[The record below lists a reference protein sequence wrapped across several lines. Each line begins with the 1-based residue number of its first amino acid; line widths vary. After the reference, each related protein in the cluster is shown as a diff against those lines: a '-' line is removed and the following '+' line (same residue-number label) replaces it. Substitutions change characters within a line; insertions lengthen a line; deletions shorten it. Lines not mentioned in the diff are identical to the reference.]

1 MAMEDLLRIADR
13 TEGLPDQA
21 LAQLTQA
28 GGIEGVIAASE
39 IKARNDIRQEAS
51 AMQNMPQ
58 PPVINQLLATAMRP
72 TMPAGPMAQGPMQ
85 PQMQQPMP
93 NPMMTLQSMQPAP
106 MPMAKVGGLVRR
118 FQSGTQGTIGLQN
131 NNLAN
136 FFGAL
141 ENVGVTEDQ
150 YRSLSPA
157 EQEQLVQS
165 INDRT
170 ALKQFGIG
178 ALESAAGVVD
188 LGLVGA
194 SALGNLARLAKSSRF
209 GRALGLSDPGDT
221 ALIKPF
227 DETYRAV
234 SSMREGLPPVLT
246 RPSLNVPM
254 SGTVTGGQQPSV
266 TSGQTDNQV
275 DAALEDSQSG
285 QDQSS
290 NLSQSGQGPVNVKTL
305 PTYSQ
310 LMQQFLTNPRAM
322 DNFQFAGLARL
333 ASADS
338 SIPVGGTQDSVG
350 ANTFKQT
357 ATGVSNEMFN
367 DLLARETQ
375 YKTEVDD
382 SLKRLKELEEELP
395 SKENIKDRIKKQT
408 DLGVAS
414 AFFNA
419 AGSATPSFI
428 ETISK
433 GLAGA
438 SNVMNKFSG
447 QEQKELYQYAI
458 DAYGREK
465 DKANTAYQRQQDNLK
480 RINDARTLEATYA
493 TAASKNSTSLANKQL
508 DLYFQAI
515 TKGLDIDKF
524 EAEQKDKFRDDV
536 RTAIKDFNTT
546 AAGFTD
552 INQRLGIDEDQA
564 RIRLAVGG
572 YEQLYVPE
580 ARRLVNNSIKE
591 IIPRLADIEKSIR
604 EDNKS
609 LSNNEVAR
617 QVSAQIYQEFEDNN
631 ELGHEAVLN
640 KYGAE
645 LGAIARAR
653 PEDKAELLREF
664 KQRYRWIDEKYVSS
678 RLPNI

>member
-39 IKARNDIRQEAS
+39 MKARNDIRQEAS
-51 AMQNMPQ
+51 ARQNMPQ

-72 TMPAGPMAQGPMQ
+72 TMPAGPMAQVP
-85 PQMQQPMP
+85 MQQPMP
-93 NPMMTLQSMQPAP
+93 DPMMTLQSMQPAP

-188 LGLVGA
+188 AGLVGA
-194 SALGNLARLAKSSRF
+194 TALGNLARLAKSSRF

-254 SGTVTGGQQPSV
+254 SGTPTGGQQPSV

-290 NLSQSGQGPVNVKTL
+290 NLGQSGQGPINVKTL

-338 SIPVGGTQDSVG
+338 SIPVGGTQDSAG

-357 ATGVSNEMFN
+357 ATGVSNEMFS
-367 DLLARETQ
+367 DLIAREKQ
-375 YKTEVDD
+375 YKTEVDN
-382 SLKRLKELEEELP
+382 SLNKLKELENELP
-395 SKENIKDRIKKQT
+395 SKDNIKDRIKKQT

-419 AGSATPSFI
+419 AGNATPSFI
-428 ETISK
+428 ETISR

-480 RINDARTLEATYA
+480 RINDARKLEATYR
-493 TAASKNSTSLANKQL
+493 TAADAN
-508 DLYFQAI
+508 AI
-515 TKGLDIDKF
+515 AINKGMQDNLFKALRLGLDVSKA
-524 EAEQKDKFRDDV
+524 EAEDLRKIADDV
-536 RTAIKDFNTT
+536 NASINSFNNTALK
-546 AAGFTD
+546 FTETEQQLTVP
-552 INQRLGIDEDQA
+552 IEQA
-564 RIRLAVGG
+564 RIRLAAGG
-572 YEQLYVPE
+572 FEERYVPE
-580 ARRLVNNSIKE
+580 ARQLVNQSFE
-591 IIPRLADIEKSIR
+591 VIIPRLAKFYKVAKEANPGASPQELSRIARDLVK
-604 EDNKS
+604 EDFNK
-609 LSNNEVAR
+609 NKEVG
-617 QVSAQIYQEFEDNN
+617 YD
-631 ELGHEAVLN
+631 AVLY
-640 KYGAE
+640 KYGDKLATIANAPDAE
-645 LGAIARAR
+645 AKKKARI
-653 PEDKAELLREF
+653 EF
-664 KQRYRWIDEKYVSS
+664 KQSFPWLNDEYLTS
-678 RLPNI
+678 NIPL